1 MRYKNTPYLNDYE
14 AETRRWHIKRTEQLN
29 EDYQYYRNE
38 RKRWIVNEES
48 LEALRHQ
55 FKMDGE
61 AENKNTCAFDDRL
74 EAIENGIP
82 EWTAISNLTDR
93 LEALEHIHKLENI
106 ADESPPVSFDRTDE
120 KGYWWCPIHGK
131 VTREHNCEGFYHDVP
146 VNEFGVT
153 EPCWEE
159 LEHRT
164 DEKEFNMA
172 DHRHFI
178 DGGDSTDE
186 HTSTPIVL
194 GHTTE
199 HRTDEKVM
207 CDVCKREMLR
217 HQNDKNYVC
226 PNCGCLKPIDP
237 PDEPKDE
244 LRCERIEKIEALF
257 TDKKWALAKRCESGE
272 LIDDLRFVLDEFK
285 YERQRANRWKMDY
298 VKEARNHNPEEKT
311 DEQKDEL
318 RCIDCGEKAR
328 AVNTRNGFCYVCEHN
343 NHTTTAF
350 YPTKASAKAAY
361 RKLID
366 DRAIADRARAE
377 DRRLNED
384 CTDYLTGWLDC
395 ASRIV
400 YGGEGS

>member
-1 MRYKNTPYLNDYE
+1 MKRYELPHWLDDILYPQAMKD
-14 AETRRWHIKRTEQLN
+14 WWIEQTDKLN

-120 KGYWWCPIHGK
+120 KGYWWCPVHGK

-194 GHTTE
+194 GRTTE
-199 HRTDEKVM
+199 H
-207 CDVCKREMLR
+207 
-217 HQNDKNYVC
+217 
-226 PNCGCLKPIDP
+226 
-237 PDEPKDE
+237 
-244 LRCERIEKIEALF
+244 
-257 TDKKWALAKRCESGE
+257 
-272 LIDDLRFVLDEFK
+272 
-285 YERQRANRWKMDY
+285 
-298 VKEARNHNPEEKT
+298 
-311 DEQKDEL
+311 
-318 RCIDCGEKAR
+318 
-328 AVNTRNGFCYVCEHN
+328 
-343 NHTTTAF
+343 
-350 YPTKASAKAAY
+350 

-366 DRAIADRARAE
+366 DRAIADRARAMLARE
-377 DRRLNED
+377 DESYGVGRGL
-384 CTDYLTGWLDC
+384 LQH
-395 ASRIV
+395 IV
-400 YGGEGS
+400 GGE